1 MAYSSVGHGRAA
13 DAGARSA
20 RGGRGPSFHPA
31 RPPETGLCC
40 VRTYRRRGRRGP
52 PRAGQ
57 GRTAYRWGRVPGMFA
72 HSTQN
77 QNWWWTASPAAR

>member
-1 MAYSSVGHGRAA
+1 MAYSSVGHGRRAA
-13 DAGARSA
+13 DAGARSTHG
-20 RGGRGPSFHPA
+20 RRGPSFHPA

-40 VRTYRRRGRRGP
+40 VRATRRPGP

-57 GRTAYRWGRVPGMFA
+57 GRAAGRWGRVPGMFA